1 MRTKTLLIAAA
12 ALAVGIISSQAQVY
26 SQNVVGYANIPL
38 LGNLK
43 YNAVANPFSIGVS
56 NGINEVYTGLPN
68 GSVVYIYDPVAG
80 VYNTY
85 GYDDSLG
92 GDPRNWYTGGF
103 DATIDAMPIVAPGL
117 GTFVVL
123 PVGSLNMT
131 NNFHG
136 QVAVLVGATN
146 TAAYTQGAYAF
157 AGSVIPFEGQ
167 PDIATNINL
176 IMPNGSLL
184 YQWDPV
190 NTAFIISGYDA
201 SYQDHANN
209 WFTGGFDADLDNPP
223 LLKVGESFF
232 IVPGGFVGTGTYDW
246 SQTLRL
252 P

>member
-12 ALAVGIISSQAQVY
+12 ALAVGIISSEAQVY

-38 LGNLK
+38 LGNQK

-56 NGINEVYTGLPN
+56 NGINEVFTGLPN
-68 GSVVYIYDPVAG
+68 QSVVYLYDPVAA

-85 GYDDSLG
+85 GYDDSIG
-92 GDPRNWYTGGF
+92 ADPRNWYSGDFT
-103 DATIDAMPIVAPGL
+103 ATIDAMPIVAPGL

-123 PVGSLNMT
+123 PAASVNIT

-136 QVAVLVGATN
+136 TVAVLVGATN
-146 TAAYTQGAYAF
+146 TASYPQGAYGF
-157 AGSVIPFEGQ
+157 TGSVIPFQGQ
-167 PDIATNINL
+167 PDIGTNINL
-176 IMPNGSLL
+176 IMPNQSLL
-184 YQWDPV
+184 YQWDPE

-201 SYQDHANN
+201 SIQDHSND

-223 LLKVGESFF
+223 VLKVGDSFF
-232 IVPGGFVGTGTYDW
+232 IVPGGLGGSGTYDW
-246 SQTLRL
+246 KQTLRL